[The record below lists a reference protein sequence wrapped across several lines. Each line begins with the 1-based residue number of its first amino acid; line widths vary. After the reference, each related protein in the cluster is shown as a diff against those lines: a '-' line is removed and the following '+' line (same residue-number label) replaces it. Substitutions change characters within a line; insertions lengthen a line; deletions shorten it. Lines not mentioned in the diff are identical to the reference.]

1 MDRQNDKFKFG
12 VSSYSERGNT
22 ELKDEDVQIVMAI
35 KVEIVIIPPP
45 YYEFMYLAEF
55 GCCWHHTI
63 VQLCITCANITACKR
78 T

>member
-45 YYEFMYLAEF
+45 YVLRVYVFSRIWLLLASHN
-55 GCCWHHTI
+55 CTALYHMRQHH
-63 VQLCITCANITACKR
+63 CM
-78 T
+78 